1 MSSCNTYPMS
11 FSRLMALS
19 ALLVAMFCI
28 PQSSRAGE
36 MLSVDKPQASTKLD
50 FAIVIPAVLRILE
63 NSHPAALLSAD
74 TTGSLISATQR
85 MVLVS
90 TLGKGFCMD
99 LQLNQQQVAG
109 WQLNVS
115 GSTGTRVEAADGGYR
130 VCALRPGRF
139 ELALQHAF
147 SLKERKPGADA
158 SASNFSWPVSVSLVT
173 P

>member
-1 MSSCNTYPMS
+1 MSSCNTYPMPL
-11 FSRLMALS
+11 SRFMAL
-19 ALLVAMFCI
+19 ATLVVGLVCTSL
-28 PQSSRAGE
+28 SSRAGE
-36 MLSVDKPQASTKLD
+36 MLSVDKPQASTTLD

-74 TTGSLISATQR
+74 TAGSLISATQR

-115 GSTGTRVEAADGGYR
+115 GSAGTRVEAAEGGYR
-130 VCALRPGRF
+130 VCAMRPGRF

-147 SLKERKPGADA
+147 SLKDHKPGTAAQA
-158 SASNFSWPVSVSLVT
+158 SSLSWPVSVSLAT